1 MFNLKL
7 CTIETLNVLT
17 VNGFEKA
24 AMGLSSSINKYF
36 TVQSR
41 ELYAKYLRYSFSS
54 WSGEI
59 KPPALL
65 PFSMSIIQKRV
76 QHPLFSLGPQG
87 SCQQGRSTQLTGP
100 EWPLEVQTHPETK
113 HLAYQPRLTLQ
124 VSSSFVSR

>member
-1 MFNLKL
+1 M
-7 CTIETLNVLT
+7 LT

-59 KPPALL
+59 KPLI
-65 PFSMSIIQKRV
+65 SIISEKC
-76 QHPLFSLGPQG
+76 LNSS
-87 SCQQGRSTQLTGP
+87 SCQVLNDKKMPDQFLSAMAGQASQLLVLP
-100 EWPLEVQTHPETK
+100 KLYSAV
-113 HLAYQPRLTLQ
+113 
-124 VSSSFVSR
+124 